1 MKRTGLK
8 LTVLGI
14 VLAFVLAGCGPSEA
28 ERYIQGA
35 WAFANEQGNPR
46 STELHVLNE
55 WWFGGGRY
63 FYQFEVA
70 AGFPLI
76 SEGRYRI
83 LETEEDQIVLEL
95 YFVEGNA
102 PLFENQQVTLKL
114 EREIDSLR
122 INRTLYFRAGP

>member
-1 MKRTGLK
+1 MKRTILI
-8 LTVLGI
+8 LTLLGI
-14 VLAFVLAGCGPSEA
+14 VLGFVLSGCSPSET
-28 ERYIQGA
+28 ERYIQGT
-35 WAFANEQGNPR
+35 WAFANEQGDPR

-70 AGFPLI
+70 FGFPLV

-83 LETEEDQIVLEL
+83 VETEEDRIVIEL

-102 PLFENQQVTLKL
+102 PLFENQQVYLNL
-114 EREIDSLR
+114 ERDTDSLR
-122 INRTLYFRAGP
+122 INRTLYDRAGP